1 MKIKRLYI
9 TRANESFGLAL
20 VLISTLLLVSCQPQ
34 SSGQPASQDGLT
46 DSATN
51 QGNSQTDQSKATDS
65 KAAALTVN
73 TLHPQMQS
81 LPQAVNANGLIQP
94 WQEAIIGSQLNGVRI
109 NRVLVNVGD
118 HVAKGQ
124 LLAEFA
130 SETLL
135 QDIAMQEAKIREQ
148 QAQATLARNTFAM
161 AQKLEAGAISQQQF
175 NQYQTEVQLAEA
187 RLESLKA
194 ELAQQQIRLRYTRVV
209 APDAGTIAARVATT
223 GAVMSMGQEMFNLY
237 LQDKM
242 EWRAEVSASL
252 LPQLAKGGKV
262 SLQVDG
268 LAEPLQ
274 GEISKFS
281 PKIEQASMTG
291 TVYVSLKNALQAGVK
306 AGMFGRGSFIQPEQM
321 ALTVP
326 EAAVLNTD
334 GFSYVFKVKPDA
346 TVEKRKITP
355 GIRYQ
360 GTLQVLSG
368 LQSADT
374 LVASG
379 VGFLNDGDRVRVQA
393 TD

>member
-1 MKIKRLYI
+1 MMIKPLYTPCAKALLWPAFMLI
-9 TRANESFGLAL
+9 TA
-20 VLISTLLLVSCQPQ
+20 LLLTSCQPQ
-34 SSGQPASQDGLT
+34 SAQQQAAQHDPADT
-46 DSATN
+46 AASADN
-51 QGNSQTDQSKATDS
+51 IHSAEPPATDS
-65 KAAALTVN
+65 KAAALTVK
-73 TLHPQMQS
+73 TLHPQMGR
-81 LPQAVNANGLIQP
+81 LPQVLSANGLIQP
-94 WQEAIIGSQLNGVRI
+94 WQEAVIGSQLNGVRI
-109 NRVLVNVGD
+109 DRVLVNVGD

-130 SETLL
+130 SETLQ
-135 QDIAMQEAKIREQ
+135 QDIAMQQAKIREQ
-148 QAQATLARNTFAM
+148 QAQATLARNTLGM
-161 AQKLEAGAISQQQF
+161 AQKLEAGAISQQQL

-209 APDAGTIAARVATT
+209 APDTGTIAARMATT
-223 GAVMSMGQEMFNLY
+223 GAVMSLGQEMFHLY